1 MKLLKRDRNRLET
14 ILAQLERAQ
23 RFILSDQFQYVM
35 PKGKATTT
43 TDLQESTGKAFSCPL
58 NKEVG
63 TELCI
68 LYNATNQLRR
78 ALQYEELEA
87 K

>member
-1 MKLLKRDRNRLET
+1 MKT
-14 ILAQLERAQ
+14 T
-23 RFILSDQFQYVM
+23 
-35 PKGKATTT
+35 ATHV
-43 TDLQESTGKAFSCPL
+43 QIV